1 MIEERNSRMNAER
14 TRIGIIGAGNI
25 AREVNLPNLQA
36 IAGVELVA
44 VCNSRT
50 ETAHQ
55 IAREFGIAEVVDHW
69 TSMVGRGD
77 LDAIWI
83 GTPPMMHAPITIAAL
98 EQGKHV
104 FCQARMAMD
113 LAEARAMLAAA
124 RQRRELITMLSAPP
138 MGMKAGKLLQ
148 QLLADNYVGELHHF
162 RLVADNDM
170 FADPSA
176 PAHWRQRRELSG
188 LNTMAVGIYFEI
200 LQRWL
205 GSPVRLHAQSRVCIP
220 DRDGYAVHVPDVVQV
235 TGTWGDGVLGALE
248 WSGVSLFAP
257 ASTLT
262 MYGRD
267 GTLEYNFTTDQVRG
281 ARRGDN
287 QLQTLELPADLE
299 TQWTVEQD
307 FISAVRTGG
316 HPEPSFETGVAYME
330 LTEAVALSAL
340 TGREVQLPLP

>member
-1 MIEERNSRMNAER
+1 MTGER
-14 TRIGIIGAGNI
+14 TRVGIIGAGNI

-36 IAGVELVA
+36 IPGVDVVA

-55 IAREFGIAEVVDHW
+55 IASEFGIAEVVDHW
-69 TSMVGRGD
+69 TSMVGRDD

-83 GTPPMMHAPITIAAL
+83 GTPPVMHAPITIAAL
-98 EQGKHV
+98 ERGKHV

-124 RQRRELITMLSAPP
+124 RQRPELVTMLSAPP
-138 MGMKAGKLLQ
+138 MGMKAGRLVQ
-148 QLLADNYVGELHHF
+148 QLLADNYVGDLYHF

-200 LQRWL
+200 LLRWL
-205 GSPVRLHAQSRVCIP
+205 GSPVRLHAQSRVCVP

-235 TGTWGDGVLGALE
+235 AGEWGDGVVGAME

-257 ASTLT
+257 DSTLT
-262 MYGRD
+262 LYGAD
-267 GTLEYNFTTDQVRG
+267 GTLEYNFSTDQVRG
-281 ARRGDN
+281 ARRGDRE
-287 QLQTLELPADLE
+287 LQTVELPADLE
-299 TQWTVEQD
+299 TPWSVEQD
-307 FISAVRTGG
+307 FVTAVRTGG

-330 LTEAVALSAL
+330 LTEAVHLSAL
-340 TGREVQLPLP
+340 TGCDVQLPLP